1 MRSNIGSE
9 KYSTIVIEHAR
20 RVARKQFENRDPAQ
34 IAVGNLFCSVL
45 EFGPVPTSPTP
56 SNCFERKL
64 SINNLCFLLFFLC
77 IRLFRGVFL
86 FAFRSRSYVLAL
98 STAPHAFATSQPL
111 ALALRLAGRGRAVR
125 SCDESCPAPVS
136 ALSAGMYL
144 TCAPMCAPR
153 TAHRHSHPTAH
164 ALTHTRGGTSTW

>member
-1 MRSNIGSE
+1 MGHDPRQNDTVQIAASVYHVGRTEPSRHILE
-9 KYSTIVIEHAR
+9 HEIKYRLRKIQYIVIEHAR

-86 FAFRSRSYVLAL
+86 FAFRSRW
-98 STAPHAFATSQPL
+98 TSLPFPL
-111 ALALRLAGRGRAVR
+111 LRL
-125 SCDESCPAPVS
+125 S
-136 ALSAGMYL
+136 AFH
-144 TCAPMCAPR
+144 R
-153 TAHRHSHPTAH
+153 TARLRHVAATCVGASLSRAGPC
-164 ALTHTRGGTSTW
+164 GPVV